1 MIEVMFL
8 SCTFVFVSLS
18 LSTEEPASLTVLS
31 CYSEKLTNLQ
41 LQLKQLAIWSMVAS
55 NSEGFL

>member
-8 SCTFVFVSLS
+8 NCTFVFVSLS

-31 CYSEKLTNLQ
+31 RYSEKLTNLQ
-41 LQLKQLAIWSMVAS
+41 LQLKQLAI
-55 NSEGFL
+55 